1 MSSKNK
7 LKINLDIIKVELK
20 MNFRFW
26 FLILGTFTIPGQ
38 SFLINNYQI
47 SSLMKKKTPYHRFR
61 PKRELI
67 PEIDHHSIVDCL
79 CSDSEKGIEVVKTIS
94 SLLPKLDCIAPQI
107 LHANDQI
114 IDATLNSNWLPGD
127 LQKKIVLNSIKFSQF
142 GDNMGSYFLQMY
154 YDLVDKCL

>member
-1 MSSKNK
+1 MK
-7 LKINLDIIKVELK
+7 LTSWLLIIGT
-20 MNFRFW
+20 
-26 FLILGTFTIPGQ
+26 LISPGQ
-38 SFLINNYQI
+38 SFLRNNYQAP
-47 SSLMKKKTPYHRFR
+47 SLFGKEKLSDRVLS
-61 PKRELI
+61 KRKMI
-67 PEIDHHSIVDCL
+67 PEIDHHSIVECL
-79 CSDSEKGIEVVKTIS
+79 CSDQEKGIHVVKSIS
-94 SLLPKLDCIAPQI
+94 SLLPKLDSIAPQI